1 MSRKINHLFPIIN
14 ACAVILRIKLRFFI
28 VFYLMCVFVLLV
40 LYFVTVY
47 REVYRD
53 DFLFPSLFCVY
64 LFSANRFKSVSVVIN
79 IYKSVG

>member
-1 MSRKINHLFPIIN
+1 
-14 ACAVILRIKLRFFI
+14 
-28 VFYLMCVFVLLV
+28 MCVFVLLV

-53 DFLFPSLFCVY
+53 DILFPSLFYVY

-79 IYKSVG
+79 IYKSVGQMYG

>member
-1 MSRKINHLFPIIN
+1 
-14 ACAVILRIKLRFFI
+14 
-28 VFYLMCVFVLLV
+28 MCVFVLLV

-53 DFLFPSLFCVY
+53 DILFPSLFYVY
-64 LFSANRFKSVSVVIN
+64 LFSTNRFKSVSVVIN

>member
-1 MSRKINHLFPIIN
+1 
-14 ACAVILRIKLRFFI
+14 
-28 VFYLMCVFVLLV
+28 MCVFVLLV

-53 DFLFPSLFCVY
+53 DVLFPSLFCVY